1 MSQFSID
8 VGADNFREVVLEGS
22 KRAPVVIDFWAE
34 WCGPCRALKPVL
46 EKLAA
51 EYAGRFTLAKV
62 NSDENQDIAAN
73 FGVRS
78 IPAVKA
84 VVDGKL
90 VDEFVGVLP
99 EGQVRAFIERIL
111 PKPSDLE
118 RKRAEAL
125 LAAGNL
131 VEALAVLET
140 VLMADPK
147 NDAARIILAETL
159 LALGRVDAAKAA
171 CDDLALTSLD
181 DPRVRA
187 LKARIEFA
195 GDGDGADASALQARI
210 TANASDLDARL
221 RLARLKVQQQAYE
234 EALDLLLQIVRSDR
248 KFGDDVGRKTMLEV
262 FNLLGGQHELVSEY
276 RRRLSAALY

>member
-46 EKLAA
+46 EKLAV

-62 NSDENQDIAAN
+62 NSDENQDIAAK

-90 VDEFVGVLP
+90 VDEFVGALP

-111 PKPSDLE
+111 PKPFDLE
-118 RKRAEAL
+118 RQRAEAL
-125 LAAGNL
+125 LAAGNPA
-131 VEALAVLET
+131 EALAVLET
-140 VLMADPK
+140 VLKADPK
-147 NDAARIILAETL
+147 NEAARIALAE
-159 LALGRVDAAKAA
+159 ALFALERFDEAKAA
-171 CDDLALTSLD
+171 CDGLALTSLD
-181 DPRVRA
+181 DPRVRT

-195 GDGDGADASALQARI
+195 GDGKGADASALQARI
-210 TANASDLDARL
+210 KANASDLDARL
-221 RLARLKVQQQAYE
+221 GLARLKVQQQAYE
-234 EALDLLLQIVRSDR
+234 EALDLLLGIVRSDR
-248 KFGDDVGRKTMLEV
+248 KFGNDIGRKTMLEV